1 MIFGIM
7 LDSNQQEEQR
17 IRQYL
22 RKLTAYYT
30 DEKLELKVLH
40 GFTSFVEEVQ
50 KAGLLD
56 VAIIDVTMQGALEA
70 ARLLRRQFAKIEILV
85 IADVSVSPVQYMH
98 PSIRASALLLRPE
111 SMIWEDTMRDFYE
124 QLPAVREQQESQK
137 NVLWIKNREGTFRIP
152 FEQIYYLEAREKKV
166 FVRTRQE
173 EFGVGETME
182 RLAEQLPENFVR
194 CHRSFVVNA
203 EHITQIRL
211 SESLLYLGKELFV
224 PISRTYKERFKGHVN
239 E

>member
-7 LDSNQQEEQR
+7 LDSNQQEERR

-111 SMIWEDTMRDFYE
+111 SMVWEDTMRDFYE
-124 QLPAVREQQESQK
+124 QLPAVREQQESQR

-194 CHRSFVVNA
+194 CHRSFVVNE

>member
-124 QLPAVREQQESQK
+124 QLPAVREQQESQR

-166 FVRTRQE
+166 FIRTRQE

-182 RLAEQLPENFVR
+182 KLAEQLPENFVR
-194 CHRSFVVNA
+194 CHRSFVVNE

>member
-111 SMIWEDTMRDFYE
+111 SMVWEDTMRDFYE
-124 QLPAVREQQESQK
+124 QLPAVREQQESQR

-182 RLAEQLPENFVR
+182 RLEEQLPENCVR
-194 CHRSFVVNA
+194 CHRSFVVNE

>member
-111 SMIWEDTMRDFYE
+111 SMVWEDTMRDFYE
-124 QLPAVREQQESQK
+124 QLPAVREQQESQR

-173 EFGVGETME
+173 EFGVGETIE

-194 CHRSFVVNA
+194 CHRSFVVNE

>member
-111 SMIWEDTMRDFYE
+111 SMVWEDTMRDFYE
-124 QLPAVREQQESQK
+124 QLPAVREQQESQR
-137 NVLWIKNREGTFRIP
+137 NVLWIKNREGPFRIP

>member
-40 GFTSFVEEVQ
+40 GFTSFVEEIQ

-111 SMIWEDTMRDFYE
+111 SMVWEDTMRDFYE
-124 QLPAVREQQESQK
+124 QLPAVREQQESQR

>member
-111 SMIWEDTMRDFYE
+111 SMVWEDTMRDFYE
-124 QLPAVREQQESQK
+124 QLPAVREQQESQR

-173 EFGVGETME
+173 EFGVGETIE

-194 CHRSFVVNA
+194 CHRSFVVNE

-211 SESLLYLGKELFV
+211 SENLLYLGKELFV

>member
-111 SMIWEDTMRDFYE
+111 SIVWEDTMRDFYE
-124 QLPAVREQQESQK
+124 QLPAVREQQESQR
-137 NVLWIKNREGTFRIP
+137 NVLWIKNREGIFRIP

-194 CHRSFVVNA
+194 CHRSFVVNE
-203 EHITQIRL
+203 EHIKQIRL

>member
-1 MIFGIM
+1 MSSGLKTAKEPSESLLSRFIIW
-7 LDSNQQEEQR
+7 
-17 IRQYL
+17 
-22 RKLTAYYT
+22 KLG
-30 DEKLELKVLH
+30 K
-40 GFTSFVEEVQ
+40 
-50 KAGLLD
+50 
-56 VAIIDVTMQGALEA
+56 
-70 ARLLRRQFAKIEILV
+70 
-85 IADVSVSPVQYMH
+85 
-98 PSIRASALLLRPE
+98 
-111 SMIWEDTMRDFYE
+111 
-124 QLPAVREQQESQK
+124 
-137 NVLWIKNREGTFRIP
+137 
-152 FEQIYYLEAREKKV
+152 KKV

-194 CHRSFVVNA
+194 CHRSFVVNE

>member
-70 ARLLRRQFAKIEILV
+70 ARLLRRQFAKIEILA

-111 SMIWEDTMRDFYE
+111 SMVWEDTMRDFYE
-124 QLPAVREQQESQK
+124 QLPAVREQQESQR

-194 CHRSFVVNA
+194 CHRSFVVNE

>member
-56 VAIIDVTMQGALEA
+56 VAIIDVTMQGALEV

-111 SMIWEDTMRDFYE
+111 SMVWENTMRDFYE
-124 QLPAVREQQESQK
+124 QLPAVREQQESQR

-194 CHRSFVVNA
+194 CHRSFVVNE

>member
-40 GFTSFVEEVQ
+40 GFTSFVAEVQ

-111 SMIWEDTMRDFYE
+111 SMVWEDTMRDFYE

-166 FVRTRQE
+166 FIRTRQE

-182 RLAEQLPENFVR
+182 KLAEQLPDNFVR

-211 SESLLYLGKELFV
+211 SESLLYLGKELFI
-224 PISRTYKERFKGHVN
+224 PISRTYKERFKRHLN

>member
-111 SMIWEDTMRDFYE
+111 SMVWEDTMRDFYE
-124 QLPAVREQQESQK
+124 QLPAVREQQESQR

-194 CHRSFVVNA
+194 CHRSFVVNE

-224 PISRTYKERFKGHVN
+224 PISRTYKEKFKRHVN

>member
-1 MIFGIM
+1 M
-7 LDSNQQEEQR
+7 
-17 IRQYL
+17 
-22 RKLTAYYT
+22 
-30 DEKLELKVLH
+30 LH

-50 KAGLLD
+50 RADLLD

-111 SMIWEDTMRDFYE
+111 SMVWEDTMRDFYE
-124 QLPAVREQQESQK
+124 QLPAVREQQESQR

-194 CHRSFVVNA
+194 CHRSFVVNE

>member
-111 SMIWEDTMRDFYE
+111 SMVWEDTMRDFYE
-124 QLPAVREQQESQK
+124 QLPAVREQQESQR

>member
-124 QLPAVREQQESQK
+124 QLPAVREQQESQR

-194 CHRSFVVNA
+194 CHRSFVVNE

>member
-1 MIFGIM
+1 M

-111 SMIWEDTMRDFYE
+111 SMVWEDTMRDFYE
-124 QLPAVREQQESQK
+124 QLPAVREQQESQR

-194 CHRSFVVNA
+194 CHRSFVVNE

>member
-111 SMIWEDTMRDFYE
+111 SMVWEDTMRDFYE
-124 QLPAVREQQESQK
+124 QLPAVREQQESQR

-224 PISRTYKERFKGHVN
+224 PISRTYKERFKGHLN

>member
-111 SMIWEDTMRDFYE
+111 SMVWEDTMRDFYE
-124 QLPAVREQQESQK
+124 QLPAVREQQESQR

-194 CHRSFVVNA
+194 CHRSFVVNE

>member
-1 MIFGIM
+1 
-7 LDSNQQEEQR
+7 
-17 IRQYL
+17 
-22 RKLTAYYT
+22 
-30 DEKLELKVLH
+30 
-40 GFTSFVEEVQ
+40 
-50 KAGLLD
+50 
-56 VAIIDVTMQGALEA
+56 
-70 ARLLRRQFAKIEILV
+70 
-85 IADVSVSPVQYMH
+85 
-98 PSIRASALLLRPE
+98 
-111 SMIWEDTMRDFYE
+111 MRDFYE
-124 QLPAVREQQESQK
+124 QLPAVREQQESQR

-194 CHRSFVVNA
+194 CHRSFVVNE

>member
-111 SMIWEDTMRDFYE
+111 SIVWEDTMRDFYE
-124 QLPAVREQQESQK
+124 QLPAVREQQESQR

-182 RLAEQLPENFVR
+182 RLAEQLPDNFVR

-211 SESLLYLGKELFV
+211 SEGLLYLGKELFV
-224 PISRTYKERFKGHVN
+224 PISRTYKENFKGHLN

>member
-166 FVRTRQE
+166 FIRTRQE

-182 RLAEQLPENFVR
+182 KLAEQLPENFVR

>member
-40 GFTSFVEEVQ
+40 GFTSFVEEIQ

-111 SMIWEDTMRDFYE
+111 SMVWEDTMRDFYE
-124 QLPAVREQQESQK
+124 QLPAVREQQESQR

-224 PISRTYKERFKGHVN
+224 PISRTYKENFKGHLN

>member
-111 SMIWEDTMRDFYE
+111 SMVWEDTMRDFYE
-124 QLPAVREQQESQK
+124 QLPAVREQQESQR

-194 CHRSFVVNA
+194 CHRSFVVNE

-211 SESLLYLGKELFV
+211 SESLLYLGRIV
-224 PISRTYKERFKGHVN
+224 CTNFKN
-239 E
+239 L

>member
-111 SMIWEDTMRDFYE
+111 SMVWEDTMRDFYE

-166 FVRTRQE
+166 FIRTRQE

-182 RLAEQLPENFVR
+182 KLAEQLPENFVR
-194 CHRSFVVNA
+194 CHRSFVVNE

>member
-111 SMIWEDTMRDFYE
+111 SMVWEDTMRDFYE

-166 FVRTRQE
+166 FIRTRQE

-182 RLAEQLPENFVR
+182 KLAEQLPENFVR

>member
-1 MIFGIM
+1 M
-7 LDSNQQEEQR
+7 
-17 IRQYL
+17 
-22 RKLTAYYT
+22 
-30 DEKLELKVLH
+30 LH

-111 SMIWEDTMRDFYE
+111 SMVWEDTMRDFYE
-124 QLPAVREQQESQK
+124 QLPAVREQQESQR

-194 CHRSFVVNA
+194 CHRSFVVNE

>member
-56 VAIIDVTMQGALEA
+56 VAIIDVTMHGALEA

-152 FEQIYYLEAREKKV
+152 FEQIYYLEAREKRV
-166 FVRTRQE
+166 FIRTRQE

-182 RLAEQLPENFVR
+182 KLAEQLPENFVR

>member
-111 SMIWEDTMRDFYE
+111 SMVWENTMRDFYE
-124 QLPAVREQQESQK
+124 QLPAVREQQESQR

-194 CHRSFVVNA
+194 CHRSFVVNE

>member
-111 SMIWEDTMRDFYE
+111 SMVWEDTMRDFYE
-124 QLPAVREQQESQK
+124 QLPAVREQQESQR

-152 FEQIYYLEAREKKV
+152 FEQIYYLEARGKKGICQNQAGRIWRWGNNGKAC
-166 FVRTRQE
+166 RTAA
-173 EFGVGETME
+173 GELCEMSS
-182 RLAEQLPENFVR
+182 QLCGE
-194 CHRSFVVNA
+194 
-203 EHITQIRL
+203 
-211 SESLLYLGKELFV
+211 
-224 PISRTYKERFKGHVN
+224 
-239 E
+239 

>member
-50 KAGLLD
+50 RADLLD

-111 SMIWEDTMRDFYE
+111 SMVWEDTMRDFYE
-124 QLPAVREQQESQK
+124 QLPAVREQQESQR

-173 EFGVGETME
+173 EFGVGETIE

-194 CHRSFVVNA
+194 CHRSFVVNE

-211 SESLLYLGKELFV
+211 SENLLYLGKELFV

>member
-98 PSIRASALLLRPE
+98 PSIRASALLLRRNQ
-111 SMIWEDTMRDFYE
+111 WY
-124 QLPAVREQQESQK
+124 
-137 NVLWIKNREGTFRIP
+137 GRIP
-152 FEQIYYLEAREKKV
+152 CGIF
-166 FVRTRQE
+166 
-173 EFGVGETME
+173 M
-182 RLAEQLPENFVR
+182 N
-194 CHRSFVVNA
+194 SFL
-203 EHITQIRL
+203 Q
-211 SESLLYLGKELFV
+211 
-224 PISRTYKERFKGHVN
+224 
-239 E
+239 